1 MALYRRIIPLPCAI
15 TCSNLFDFICPI
27 FPHLHL
33 RLQLHHHC
41 REQQQQR
48 EQHKHNLLWAG
59 VFWGAFPGELFPTRT
74 LTVGHAAM
82 FSDCWAPAALSQS
95 GGAGRLCRFG
105 CLAVFAVVAA
115 AACCAACLG
124 QVWFL
129 CHGRDA
135 KQCLLQLHKL
145 AAMSRRLWPL
155 FSRIT
160 RQICICMYFFV
171 YSRDVGLCLLGF
183 CYAADLIFSL
193 SAGVCV
199 LMCVLARVC
208 LCYWEDMPRSL
219 TSGKKNSET
228 AGLETGISYLNES
241 RLYCWQL

>member
-160 RQICICMYFFV
+160 RQICIRIYV
-171 YSRDVGLCLLGF
+171 RLC
-183 CYAADLIFSL
+183 IFERRRPL
-193 SAGVCV
+193 SAGLLLCRWLDFLSLRRCVCV
-199 LMCVLARVC
+199 NVC
-208 LCYWEDMPRSL
+208 
-219 TSGKKNSET
+219 SGQGLFILLGRHALFPYFWQKVKK
-228 AGLETGISYLNES
+228 
-241 RLYCWQL
+241 